1 MSHLNQLQ
9 MSREIKNL
17 KLLVSNLKKEMD
29 DIKQTNINIY
39 NELNSIKN
47 DITNNTQDIKLN
59 YVHQDELVGFL
70 DDIKHDI
77 LELNK
82 KFDNVSNL
90 TLKSSALC
98 SDDKFEIYNFL
109 KDNNIDSK
117 YINIILALNI
127 SSLEEILLLNKN
139 DLVIFGIPNYVVDD
153 LFSIIK
159 TFIEQTFHE
168 NNLPIEEM
176 STSNV

>member
-17 KLLVSNLKKEMD
+17 KLLVSNLQKEMD
-29 DIKQTNINIY
+29 EIKETNINIY

-47 DITNNTQDIKLN
+47 DITNNTSEIKLN

-70 DDIKHDI
+70 DDIRHDI

-90 TLKSSALC
+90 TLKTSAIC

-117 YINIILALNI
+117 YINIILSLNI

-139 DLVIFGIPNYVVDD
+139 DLIVLGIPNYVVED

-159 TFIEQTFHE
+159 TFIEQTFIT
-168 NNLPIEEM
+168 NNSQIDDMNLSI
-176 STSNV
+176 V